1 MIVEESY
8 IILREVRFHAF
19 HGVMPQERQVGGD
32 FILDIRVGYPLEQAM
47 TSDEVQDTLNYA
59 SLYELVAQEM
69 GQPSKLLEH
78 VAGRIVRAIE
88 KNFPLVSSIDL
99 SLTKQNPPM
108 GADCQGAGVE
118 IHFVKSEKLEVKSE
132 KLKV

>member
-1 MIVEESY
+1 MKSEGY
-8 IILREVRFHAF
+8 IFLRGLRFHAF

-32 FILDIRVGYPLEQAM
+32 FILDIRVGYPLERAM

-69 GQPSKLLEH
+69 GQPSKLLDH

-88 KNFPLVSSIDL
+88 KNFLLVSSIDL
-99 SLTKQNPPM
+99 TLTKQNPPM

-118 IHFVKSEKLEVKSE
+118 VHWRVKS
-132 KLKV
+132 